1 MEGPWEISDLE
12 FLVSMTGCFS
22 PASFS
27 YTGASATSEELR
39 FHPVMDFLGCSKN
52 GWQKV
57 EVVWEREL
65 RSMMFVNERS
75 KKLS

>member
-27 YTGASATSEELR
+27 YTGASAASEELS
-39 FHPVMDFLGCSKN
+39 PCSH
-52 GWQKV
+52 GFARV
-57 EVVWEREL
+57 
-65 RSMMFVNERS
+65 
-75 KKLS
+75 

>member
-27 YTGASATSEELR
+27 YTGTSATSEELC

-52 GWQKV
+52 G
-57 EVVWEREL
+57 
-65 RSMMFVNERS
+65 
-75 KKLS
+75 